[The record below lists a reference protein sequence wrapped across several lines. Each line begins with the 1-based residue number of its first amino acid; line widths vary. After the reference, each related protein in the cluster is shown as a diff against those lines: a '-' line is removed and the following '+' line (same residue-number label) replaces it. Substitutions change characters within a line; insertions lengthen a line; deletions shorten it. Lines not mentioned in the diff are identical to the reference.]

1 MPTPR
6 QAYAILK
13 FHLFFGGRTMA
24 SREAMIETIYRT
36 YDARGKGDIDGL
48 MAAFHPDA
56 VFELK
61 GDKNVLEV
69 AGAVQGHPNV
79 RSALSGFIGTFEFMK
94 RDIVAALVEGDRAA
108 VHSRLEVRF
117 VPKDIVFT
125 SDVLDTFRFEDG
137 KIIELVEFSDTA
149 LIKNVVGT

>member
-1 MPTPR
+1 
-6 QAYAILK
+6 
-13 FHLFFGGRTMA
+13 MA
-24 SREAMIETIYRT
+24 TREAIIDIIYRA
-36 YDARGKGDIDGL
+36 YDARGKGDVEGL

-61 GDKNVLEV
+61 GEKNVLAV

-79 RSALSGFIGTFEFMK
+79 RAALTGFIETFEFMN
-94 RDIVAALVEGDRAA
+94 RDIVDAMVEGDRAA
-108 VHSRLEVRF
+108 VHSRLTVRF

-137 KIIELVEFSDTA
+137 KITELVEFADTA
-149 LIKNVVGT
+149 LIKSIVST

>member
-1 MPTPR
+1 
-6 QAYAILK
+6 
-13 FHLFFGGRTMA
+13 MA
-24 SREAMIETIYRT
+24 GREAMIETIYRA
-36 YDARGKGDIDGL
+36 YDARAKGDINGL

-61 GDKNVLEV
+61 GEKSVLEV

-79 RSALSGFIGTFEFMK
+79 LIALTGFIENFEFMK
-94 RDIVAALVEGDRAA
+94 RDIVAAVVEGDRAA
-108 VHSRLEVRF
+108 VHSRLKVRF

-137 KIIELVEFSDTA
+137 KIIELVEFVDTA
-149 LIKNVVGT
+149 IIKSVVGA